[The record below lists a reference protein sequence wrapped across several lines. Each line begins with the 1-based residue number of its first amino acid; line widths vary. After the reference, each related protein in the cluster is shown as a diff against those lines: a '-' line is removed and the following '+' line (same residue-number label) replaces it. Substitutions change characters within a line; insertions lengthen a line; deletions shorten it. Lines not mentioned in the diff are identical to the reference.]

1 MVGNWDHHWSDL
13 NLVYLTDSVSKSR
26 LWNPAVKALK
36 QLKLLKA
43 GLMVEKTLEESDL
56 ARKQVLAGL
65 KDQTELILST
75 QSTPC
80 LHLWA
85 SALASVALI

>member
-13 NLVYLTDSVSKSR
+13 NLVCLTDSVSKSR
-26 LWNPAVKALK
+26 LWNLEKALK
-36 QLKLLKA
+36 LMKLLKV
-43 GLMVEKTLEESDL
+43 GLVVEKTLEESDL

-65 KDQTELILST
+65 KDQMELILST
-75 QSTPC
+75 QLTPC